1 VKSAKRQTAGILLIL
16 PALLWVVLTIVYPFC
31 FTLWLSFRDA
41 SLVEKTITGQFIGL
55 ENFYELGQDEVFRI
69 SMTNTISWTLGNFA
83 LSGLLGLTFALVL
96 NEKFRGSTMVR
107 TVAVMPWIIP
117 TVATAIVW
125 RWLFH
130 SQIGIIQG
138 VLLALNLI
146 KEPIAFFGY
155 DYAMFSVILVNT
167 WRFTPFVVIFYLAG
181 MQAIPEELY
190 EASKID
196 GASAFQRFRFIT
208 MPNLKSIL
216 GVLGV
221 IGTLWIFCA
230 FDIVYLI
237 TKGGPVNVTMTL
249 PVLIW
254 IRSFY
259 MFNIG
264 IGAAISVFMI
274 LILLVFSIIYFK
286 YVLKR

>member
-1 VKSAKRQTAGILLIL
+1 MRSIRGQTVGILLIL
-16 PALLWVVLTIVYPFC
+16 PALLWVVLTIVYPFS

-41 SLVEKTITGQFIGL
+41 SLVEKTITGQFIGFG
-55 ENFYELGQDEVFRI
+55 NFYELGQDEVFR
-69 SMTNTISWTLGNFA
+69 SSVTNTISWTLGNFA
-83 LSGLLGLTFALVL
+83 LAGLLGLTFALVL
-96 NEKFRGSTMVR
+96 NEKFRGSTIAR

-117 TVATAIVW
+117 SVATAIVW

-138 VLLALNLI
+138 ALLAVNLI

-155 DYAMFSVILVNT
+155 GYAMFSLILVNT

-208 MPNLKSIL
+208 MPNLRNIL
-216 GVLGV
+216 VVLGV
-221 IGTLWIFCA
+221 IGTLWIFCY
-230 FDIVYLI
+230 FDIIYLI
-237 TKGGPVNVTMTL
+237 TKGGPSNVTMTL
-249 PVLIW
+249 PVLVW

-274 LILLVFSIIYFK
+274 LILLVFSIVYFR

>member
-1 VKSAKRQTAGILLIL
+1 VKSAKGQTVGILLVL
-16 PALLWVVLTIVYPFC
+16 PALLWVVLTIVYPFS
-31 FTLWLSFRDA
+31 FTVWLSFRDA
-41 SLVEKTITGQFIGL
+41 SLVEKTITGQFTGL
-55 ENFYELGQDEVFRI
+55 ENFYQLGQDEVFRG
-69 SMTNTISWTLGNFA
+69 SVTNTISWTLGNFA

-96 NEKFRGSTMVR
+96 NEKFRGSTIVR

-117 TVATAIVW
+117 SVATAIVW

-146 KEPIAFFGY
+146 KEPIAFFSYG
-155 DYAMFSVILVNT
+155 YAMFSLILVNT

-208 MPNLKSIL
+208 MPNLKNIL

-221 IGTLWIFCA
+221 IGTLWIFCY
-230 FDIVYLI
+230 FDIIYLI
-237 TKGGPVNVTMTL
+237 TKGGPSNATMTL
-249 PVLIW
+249 PVLVW

-259 MFNIG
+259 MFSIG

-274 LILLVFSIIYFK
+274 LILLVFSILYFK

>member
-1 VKSAKRQTAGILLIL
+1 VRSIRGQTVGILLIL
-16 PALLWVVLTIVYPFC
+16 PALLWVVLTIVYPFS

-41 SLVEKTITGQFIGL
+41 SLVEKTITGQFIGFG
-55 ENFYELGQDEVFRI
+55 NFYELGQDEVFR
-69 SMTNTISWTLGNFA
+69 SSVTNTISWTLGNFA
-83 LSGLLGLTFALVL
+83 LAGLLGLTFALVL
-96 NEKFRGSTMVR
+96 NEKFRGSTIAR

-117 TVATAIVW
+117 SVATAIVW

-138 VLLALNLI
+138 ALLAVNLI

-155 DYAMFSVILVNT
+155 GYAMFSLILVNT

-208 MPNLKSIL
+208 MPNLRNIL
-216 GVLGV
+216 VVLGV
-221 IGTLWIFCA
+221 IGTLWIFCY
-230 FDIVYLI
+230 FDIIYLI
-237 TKGGPVNVTMTL
+237 TKGGPSNVTMTL
-249 PVLIW
+249 PVLVW

-274 LILLVFSIIYFK
+274 LILLVFSIVYFR